1 MASPSPSNHFALFD
15 LPEGFELDKDE
26 LASRYRRL
34 AAALHP
40 DRFAS
45 GSERDRAQAL
55 AKTALLNDAFD
66 TLRHATR
73 RAEYLL
79 SLNGLE
85 LADESR
91 TLKDT
96 AFLMQQMEWREALMD
111 VEDADGIDT
120 MRKTILAARAELHQ
134 EFAAQ
139 YGQQDF
145 DTAAD
150 TVRKLKFVD
159 KMLIEI
165 ERLEESLL
173 DY

>member
-1 MASPSPSNHFALFD
+1 MASPSPSNHFAFFD
-15 LPEGFELDKDE
+15 LPESFELDKDE

-55 AKTALLNDAFD
+55 AKTAMLNDAFD

-79 SLNGLE
+79 SLNGVE

-111 VEDADGIDT
+111 IEDADGIDA
-120 MRKTILAARAELHQ
+120 MRKTILDARAALHQ
-134 EFAAQ
+134 EFTSL

-145 DTAAD
+145 DAAAD

>member
-15 LPEGFELDKDE
+15 LPEAFQLDGQELT
-26 LASRYRRL
+26 SRYRRL
-34 AAALHP
+34 VAALHP
-40 DRFAS
+40 DRFAA
-45 GSERDRAQAL
+45 GSEQDRARAL
-55 AKTALLNDAFD
+55 AKTSLLNDAYE

-79 SLNGLE
+79 SLSGIE
-85 LADESR
+85 LRDESR

-96 AFLMQQMEWREALMD
+96 GFLMQQMEWREALAEID
-111 VEDADGIDT
+111 DADGIDQL
-120 MRKTILAARAELHQ
+120 RSDIIAARQELHD
-134 EFAAQ
+134 EFAALL
-139 YGQQDF
+139 GQQELDS
-145 DTAAD
+145 AAD

>member
-15 LPEGFELDKDE
+15 LPEGFVLDKDE

-55 AKTALLNDAFD
+55 AKTSLLNDAFE
-66 TLRHATR
+66 TLKHATR

-79 SLNGLE
+79 SLNGVDLR
-85 LADESR
+85 DESR

-96 AFLMQQMEWREALMD
+96 AFLMQQMEWREALME
-111 VEDADGIDT
+111 VEDAEGIDA
-120 MRKTILAARAELHQ
+120 MRTTILAARDDLHQ
-134 EFAAQ
+134 EFASRF
-139 YGQQDF
+139 GQQDY

-159 KMLIEI
+159 KMLVEI

>member
-1 MASPSPSNHFALFD
+1 M
-15 LPEGFELDKDE
+15 LDREE

-55 AKTALLNDAFD
+55 AKTALLNDAFETLKHA
-66 TLRHATR
+66 TLRAQ
-73 RAEYLL
+73 YLL
-79 SLNGLE
+79 SLNGV
-85 LADESR
+85 DIQGESQ
-91 TLKDT
+91 TLKDS
-96 AFLMQQMEWREALMD
+96 AFLMQQLEWREALAE
-111 VEDADGIDT
+111 VEDADGIDSLRT
-120 MRKTILAARAELHQ
+120 EIVQARSELHQ
-134 EFAAQ
+134 EFAGL

-145 DTAAD
+145 DSAAD

-159 KMLIEI
+159 KMLVEI